1 MIQQEQWEFWSA
13 RAFVARSHGSTH
25 IDLRG
30 IITAQ
35 VYEAL
40 HKRIG
45 TAAALG
51 MHTLSLGW
59 PALLATT
66 NISAM
71 DAAVRGSPASVF
83 GCGSPMTIRVPAA
96 RLQWATDHCAIMTRN
111 GLLRRASVSALG
123 QTRLLSAA

>member
-1 MIQQEQWEFWSA
+1 MIRQEEWEFWGA
-13 RAFVARSHGSTH
+13 RALVARAPGFTY

-40 HKRIG
+40 HKRMGI
-45 TAAALG
+45 AAALG
-51 MHTLSLGW
+51 THVLVLDW
-59 PALLATT
+59 PALLAVT

-83 GCGSPMTIRVPAA
+83 GCGSPLVIKVPAA
-96 RLQWATDHCAIMTRN
+96 RARWAGEHCALMTRN
-111 GLLRRASVSALG
+111 GLLRRAMVSTQEAD
-123 QTRLLSAA
+123 RLKAVA